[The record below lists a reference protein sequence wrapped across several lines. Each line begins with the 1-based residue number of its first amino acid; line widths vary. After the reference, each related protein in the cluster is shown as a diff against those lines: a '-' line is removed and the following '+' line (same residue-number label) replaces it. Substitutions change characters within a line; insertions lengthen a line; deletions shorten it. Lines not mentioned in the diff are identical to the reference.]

1 MMSALDTLKTFTEDT
16 LPDLDVAVMGALEL
30 FANTPLPQI
39 DLPLKRPLLIGSGNA
54 EYAGRIIFKNFDA
67 VFASESTYEDR
78 LASIPNIDGAV
89 LISASGSKHAVLI
102 GKKLKEVGVKA
113 WLLTNNPAAPARE
126 YFDSDKFLVFPK
138 NREPYTY
145 NTSTYLGLI
154 LASTL
159 ENPDT
164 IQAFIKTHI
173 SVDLVP
179 SFSGR
184 PAFTFIIPG
193 QYGELRNM
201 LRTKFDELFGPKLV
215 GRFFTTEE
223 FKHAKTVVKDPDE
236 LFINFSDSP
245 TGQTNELKLA
255 LPEGYGGALAV
266 TYYVVGLIQRS
277 KPPYYKE
284 SIARYTEEASAV
296 FGTDINPIVE

>member
-1 MMSALDTLKTFTEDT
+1 MSALDTLKTFTEDT

-30 FANTPLPQI
+30 FTNTPLPPI
-39 DLPLKRPLLIGSGNA
+39 DLPLKRPLVIGSGNA
-54 EYAGRIIFKNFDA
+54 EYAGRIIFKDFDA

-78 LASIPNIDGAV
+78 LASIPDIDGVV

-102 GKKLKEVGVKA
+102 GKTLKGIRVKA
-113 WLLTNNPAAPARE
+113 WLLTNNAAAPARE
-126 YFDSDKFLVFPK
+126 YFDADKFLVFPK

-154 LASTL
+154 LAKTRD
-159 ENPDT
+159 NPDT
-164 IQAFIKTHI
+164 IRAFIETHI
-173 SVDLVP
+173 SDDLIP
-179 SFSGR
+179 SFSAR
-184 PAFTFIIPG
+184 PAFTFILPA

-215 GRFFTTEE
+215 GRFFTPEE

-245 TGQTNELKLA
+245 TGQTNELRLS
-255 LPEGYGGALAV
+255 LPEGYGAALAV
-266 TYYVVGLIQRS
+266 SYYVVGLIQRS
-277 KPPYYKE
+277 KPPYFKE
-284 SIARYTEEASAV
+284 NIARYTEEASAV
-296 FGTDINPIVE
+296 FGSEIKPVVD